1 MTGSEPTINRRNRH
15 PIIIVFGLA
24 VIGFCLFCCL
34 PIMASS
40 VSPHAGLGTV
50 VFAMVLFF
58 PVFIAFGMARFLF
71 YANAN
76 EAWGLFPCILSPI
89 ILFLSGITM
98 GLFELIFFP
107 EEVSYRSL
115 QMGQSGVVFF
125 LTFMPMC
132 MVFCIILFCRLP
144 GALLRTTGHFRDQLP
159 KQRTVGQFIQQNG
172 IKDIIVT
179 VLLCL
184 VLSLSAFAWLVFAPP
199 PPATGKHPSYEE
211 FLYNGMFPADGY
223 DFCYCSFS
231 ANFYCGFTI
240 SEEGFQNWA
249 KAHADWEIRP
259 ISLDEPIEFGYYAD
273 VYGHRTQITVIDGWF
288 AMWHPD
294 KERPYV
300 VEEAV
305 FDRNTNRVYYQHTY

>member
-1 MTGSEPTINRRNRH
+1 M
-15 PIIIVFGLA
+15 GL
-24 VIGFCLFCCL
+24 LEL
-34 PIMASS
+34 
-40 VSPHAGLGTV
+40 T
-50 VFAMVLFF
+50 FF
-58 PVFIAFGMARFLF
+58 PD
-71 YANAN
+71 
-76 EAWGLFPCILSPI
+76 
-89 ILFLSGITM
+89 
-98 GLFELIFFP
+98 
-107 EEVSYRSL
+107 EVVYRSL
-115 QMGQSGVVFF
+115 RLLQSITVFSVMC
-125 LTFMPMC
+125 MPVF
-132 MVFCIILFCRLP
+132 MVFCLILLCRLP
-144 GALLRTTGHFRDQLP
+144 KILLRIAYLIGQSRNQPP
-159 KQRTVGQFIQQNG
+159 KQRSWVQFMQQNW
-172 IKDIIVT
+172 IKDIAVT

-199 PPATGKHPSYEE
+199 PPATGKHLSYEE

-223 DFCYCSFS
+223 DFCYCSFR

-240 SEEGFQNWA
+240 SEDGFQNWA